1 MLLAIVSTI
10 VRNDAPRSMD
20 AGMLSFV
27 LLPTI
32 MREKCGIT
40 SPTHPICPDDA
51 TDAAVRRVEAVIAAR
66 RSSDVFTPMLL
77 ASSSERERRFILH
90 DMSRIGMDAMIAT
103 VNTRMRSELLNEER
117 DPMRKY
123 VIAGR
128 VSSVSATSLIK
139 LVELEKRLL
148 TIIPQSIRV
157 SVSLFFILEEIPI
170 IRSRESIPKRKA
182 EILTAMYPAPL
193 RSARDAPNAEAL
205 ELPSTSWL
213 AIGLLNTCCRSS
225 PESAREDPM
234 MKERKTDVEHH
245 GLSLVRPCLRDVDN
259 PREQNLHQLDRPYG
273 IASDLE

>member
-128 VSSVSATSLIK
+128 VSSVSATAGKVFQKERLKYSPQCIRLH
-139 LVELEKRLL
+139 LEVQGMLRMRKRLSFQAHPGL
-148 TIIPQSIRV
+148 
-157 SVSLFFILEEIPI
+157 
-170 IRSRESIPKRKA
+170 
-182 EILTAMYPAPL
+182 PL
-193 RSARDAPNAEAL
+193 
-205 ELPSTSWL
+205 
-213 AIGLLNTCCRSS
+213 GC
-225 PESAREDPM
+225 
-234 MKERKTDVEHH
+234 
-245 GLSLVRPCLRDVDN
+245 
-259 PREQNLHQLDRPYG
+259 
-273 IASDLE
+273 